1 MPKGILPAIKRALD
15 AGEGI
20 LHMSPTWVPRTFL
33 LAGKRMK
40 LANQDIFGFGAD
52 RGGIGER
59 WFSSTTSADNG
70 PATLPDEGLSYVVGP
85 EGRFL
90 FRNAIEAAG
99 ASIIGHQL
107 MEQHGGWP
115 VFAKFFD
122 FLGPIHHHVHMR
134 EEHAQLVGQHGKPEA
149 YYFPPQLNAIGN
161 NFPYTFFGLEP
172 GTTKAELRNCLEQW
186 NEGDNGILDLS
197 RAYRLQTGTGWFL
210 PAGILHAPGSLLT
223 FEPQWGSDVLAMFQS
238 LLDDR
243 PVPWGLLVKD
253 VPEDRKEDLDFLVE
267 LLDWEENLRP
277 DFRAKY
283 FRKPKV
289 DEAASG
295 EDYVDRWITYETGNL
310 FSAKELTVD
319 AGVEMMLRDIGPCG
333 VVAVQGWGKLGLWD
347 IESPNMIRF
356 GEVTHD
362 EFFITDSVAK
372 NGVRIK
378 NTGHEPLVLLRYF
391 GPS

>member
-1 MPKGILPAIKRALD
+1 MPKGILPAIRRALD

-134 EEHAQLVGQHGKPEA
+134 EAHAQLVRQHGKPEA
-149 YYFPPQLNAIGN
+149 YYFH
-161 NFPYTFFGLEP
+161 T
-172 GTTKAELRNCLEQW
+172 
-186 NEGDNGILDLS
+186 ILTITMLS
-197 RAYRLQTGTGWFL
+197 LTSARTRA
-210 PAGILHAPGSLLT
+210 
-223 FEPQWGSDVLAMFQS
+223 
-238 LLDDR
+238 
-243 PVPWGLLVKD
+243 
-253 VPEDRKEDLDFLVE
+253 
-267 LLDWEENLRP
+267 
-277 DFRAKY
+277 
-283 FRKPKV
+283 
-289 DEAASG
+289 
-295 EDYVDRWITYETGNL
+295 
-310 FSAKELTVD
+310 
-319 AGVEMMLRDIGPCG
+319 
-333 VVAVQGWGKLGLWD
+333 
-347 IESPNMIRF
+347 
-356 GEVTHD
+356 
-362 EFFITDSVAK
+362 
-372 NGVRIK
+372 
-378 NTGHEPLVLLRYF
+378 
-391 GPS
+391 